1 MFPWRDRRDF
11 MKKRLVITLVLAIAL
26 MLALA
31 ISSYAATITL
41 YSGADNTSESTTHNG
56 ALTLTGN
63 TEANETVTVYFTDDG
78 RAWKAG
84 ETVSFTED
92 TNLYT
97 IECTKISSAKEYN
110 SATGGGNYIIMA
122 DMDFNFSN
130 ADGSGTRTNE
140 GGPINGDN
148 CTTRV
153 FMNGKK
159 LRIGNQYMFE
169 GNSQSVY
176 LLGEGVIEPYWG
188 KGVYLA
194 NCNNKNTDVVWLIG
208 KDITFTNSDGN
219 SCIAMIYGNISSKSL
234 QIHIYGKII
243 PTTNSKNTS
252 CLVSTDNAN
261 LAYDIYFHEGS
272 EVILSNSIFVHRQS
286 NTTPEVAS
294 IHVDGAKLSL
304 PSSNYLLTDKSGNPY
319 NGTITVNAGT
329 FNIANATTLAAFKS
343 GIVETKKAQDIDAT
357 SFKVICKE
365 CEYEK
370 TLAEFVDF
378 ATDFSVNLYC
388 PNCGSS
394 QDATTVE
401 RIFTAKGYSLSP
413 DGKAIS
419 AGYTVNH
426 DSLAI
431 YEELMGAT
439 SYGIVIANADAFE
452 GKTFFDE
459 SNKINTSKALQV
471 SIDREYGVF
480 DCSLHFDTTSN
491 NSLKLIICA
500 YVIGSDGS
508 AGFVQHTTGES
519 VAQGAIAGGS
529 FRFVTLDIVVALQPA
544 TTKEY

>member
-1 MFPWRDRRDF
+1 
-11 MKKRLVITLVLAIAL
+11 MKSKRIFITLVMALAL

-92 TNLYT
+92 TTLYT
-97 IECTKISSAKEYN
+97 IECTKISNYLEWKN
-110 SATGGGNYIIMA
+110 ATAGNYILVNHL
-122 DMDFNFSN
+122 DFNFEIPK
-130 ADGSGTRTNE
+130 ADGSGGQGSGTRHD
-140 GGPINGDN
+140 GGGSMNLADGSTVRIFLNGY
-148 CTTRV
+148 TIA
-153 FMNGKK
+153 NGN
-159 LRIGNQYMFE
+159 RIMLSGKDL
-169 GNSQSVY
+169 SVY
-176 LLGEGVIEPYWG
+176 LLGEGRINSYWG
-188 KGVYLA
+188 GKFLNLKFSATSNSTILVGKGIVALSDWT
-194 NCNNKNTDVVWLIG
+194 NKIPFVSINEYKADSKL
-208 KDITFTNSDGN
+208 DIHFYASFTKG
-219 SCIAMIYGNISSKSL
+219 
-234 QIHIYGKII
+234 Q
-243 PTTNSKNTS
+243 
-252 CLVSTDNAN
+252 LVSQNATPSTGSYN
-261 LAYDIYFHEGS
+261 LYLHEGCD
-272 EVILSNSIFVHRQS
+272 IN
-286 NTTPEVAS
+286 
-294 IHVDGAKLSL
+294 L
-304 PSSNYLLTDKSGNPY
+304 PSSNDGGRLISTATTPIANIFIDG
-319 NGTITVNAGT
+319 GT
-329 FNIANATTLAAFKS
+329 FTFTRANMFVDNADLSRLTMSITGGNFTFSNANAMPTFVN
-343 GIVETKKAQDIDAT
+343 GIHADYKANYKTDL
-357 SFKVICKE
+357 SFNIVCKE
-365 CEYEK
+365 CDYEK

-388 PNCGSS
+388 PNCKSS

-401 RIFTAKGYSLSP
+401 KIFTAKGYSLSP

-508 AGFVQHTTGES
+508 VGFVQHTTGES

-529 FRFVTLDIVVALQPA
+529 FRFVTLDIVVALQPT
-544 TTKEY
+544 TTKED

>member
-1 MFPWRDRRDF
+1 MRS
-11 MKKRLVITLVLAIAL
+11 KRIIITLVMALAL

-41 YSGADNTSESTTHNG
+41 YSGADNTSESTTHDG

-110 SATGGGNYIIMA
+110 SATGGGNYIITA
-122 DMDFNFSN
+122 DMDFNNTN
-130 ADGSGTRTNE
+130 ADGSGSKTDD
-140 GGPINGDN
+140 GGPIDGNN

-159 LRIGNQYMFE
+159 IRNGNKTMFK
-169 GNSQSVY
+169 GDNQSWY
-176 LLGEGVIEPYWG
+176 LLGKGTIEIYWG
-188 KGVYLA
+188 GGISVGNVNSKTT
-194 NCNNKNTDVVWLIG
+194 KVVWFVG
-208 KDITFTNSDGN
+208 KDISIEKGDGTNRIGV
-219 SCIAMIYGNISSKSL
+219 AYGSITATDCE
-234 QIHIYGKII
+234 IHIYGKINLAI
-243 PTTNSKNTS
+243 NESRTS
-252 CLVSTDNAN
+252 SIVSTDRTGSAYKMYLHDGCEVTIRSLINVNYADSNA
-261 LAYDIYFHEGS
+261 
-272 EVILSNSIFVHRQS
+272 EVCSI
-286 NTTPEVAS
+286 T
-294 IHVDGAKLSL
+294 IDGGTINL
-304 PSSNYLLTDKSGNPY
+304 PSATGGLE
-319 NGTITVNAGT
+319 TITSGKPFNGSLIVNGGT
-329 FNIANATTLAAFKS
+329 FSVANESARTLFKS
-343 GIVETKKAQDIDAT
+343 AIVSDKKAQDIDAT
-357 SFKVICKE
+357 SFKVVCKE

-370 TLAEFVDF
+370 TLVGFVDF

-394 QDATTVE
+394 DATTVE
-401 RIFTAKGYSLSP
+401 KIFTAKGYSISP
-413 DGKAIS
+413 DGKAFG

-426 DSLAI
+426 TSLAI

-471 SIDREYGVF
+471 SMDREYGVF

-491 NSLKLIICA
+491 STLKIVICA

-508 AGFVQHTTGES
+508 VGFVQHTTGES

-529 FRFVTLDIVVALQPA
+529 FKFVTLDIVVALQPA
-544 TTKEY
+544 TTKED

>member
-1 MFPWRDRRDF
+1 
-11 MKKRLVITLVLAIAL
+11 MKSKRIIITLVMAIAL

-84 ETVSFTED
+84 ETVSFTKD
-92 TNLYT
+92 TTLYT
-97 IECTKISSAKEYN
+97 IECTKISTAAEYN
-110 SATGGGNYIIMA
+110 AATGGGNYIIMA
-122 DMDFNFSN
+122 DMDFHYSN

-140 GGPINGDN
+140 GGPIDGKN

-159 LRIGNQYMFE
+159 IRNGNQTMFK
-169 GNSQSVY
+169 GDNQSWY
-176 LLGEGVIEPYWG
+176 LLGKGTLEGYWG
-188 KGVYLA
+188 GGISVGNVNSKTT
-194 NCNNKNTDVVWLIG
+194 KVVWFVG
-208 KDITFTNSDGN
+208 KDILIEKGDGSN
-219 SCIAMIYGNISSKSL
+219 RIGVVYGSITATDCE
-234 QIHIYGKII
+234 IHIYGKINLKI
-243 PTTNSKNTS
+243 NESKTPS
-252 CLVSTDNAN
+252 IVSTDRTGSAYKMYLHDGCEVTLKSLVNVNYADSNA
-261 LAYDIYFHEGS
+261 
-272 EVILSNSIFVHRQS
+272 EVCSI
-286 NTTPEVAS
+286 T
-294 IHVDGAKLSL
+294 IDGGTINL
-304 PSSNYLLTDKSGNPY
+304 PSATGGLE
-319 NGTITVNAGT
+319 TITSGKPFNGSLIVNGGT
-329 FNIANATTLAAFKS
+329 FTAANADTISTFKS
-343 GIVETKKAQDIDAT
+343 AIVSDKKAQDIDAT
-357 SFKVICKE
+357 SFKVVCKE

-401 RIFTAKGYSLSP
+401 KIFTAKGYSLSP

-426 DSLAI
+426 NSLAI
-431 YEELMGAT
+431 YEEIMGAT

-471 SIDREYGVF
+471 SMDREYGVF

-508 AGFVQHTTGES
+508 VGFVQHTTGES

-529 FRFVTLDIVVALQPA
+529 FRFVTLDIVVALQPT
-544 TTKEY
+544 TTKED

>member
-1 MFPWRDRRDF
+1 
-11 MKKRLVITLVLAIAL
+11 MKSKRIFITLVMALAL

-84 ETVSFTED
+84 ETVSFTKD

-97 IECTKISSAKEYN
+97 IECTKISSTAEYTA
-110 SATGGGNYIIMA
+110 SAGGGNYILTA
-122 DMDFNFSN
+122 DLDFQKN
-130 ADGSGTRTNE
+130 GSSGSISGN
-140 GGPINGDN
+140 D
-148 CTTRV
+148 CTTRL
-153 FMNGKK
+153 FMNGKSIRTANHA
-159 LRIGNQYMFE
+159 LFA
-169 GNSQSVY
+169 GNSHSLY
-176 LLGEGVIEPYWG
+176 LLGEGSFYS
-188 KGVYLA
+188 VYGR
-194 NCNNKNTDVVWLIG
+194 NIFSGHCKNSNTDVTWLIG
-208 KDITFTNSDGN
+208 KDILLETNKDANNLFTIWNHIG
-219 SCIAMIYGNISSKSL
+219 SKSL
-234 QIHIYGKII
+234 NVHIYGKII
-243 PTTNSKNTS
+243 KNRTGNIGVWS
-252 CLVSTDNAN
+252 LLQADQNKIDYN
-261 LAYDIYFHEGS
+261 IYFHEGS
-272 EVILSNSIFVHRQS
+272 SVEVLGQLIRYNSTGSTAGLGNLYFDGCTVTLPGTDYFHYDKAAS
-286 NTTPEVAS
+286 TANTY
-294 IHVDGAKLSL
+294 D
-304 PSSNYLLTDKSGNPY
+304 
-319 NGTITVNAGT
+319 GTITVTGGT
-329 FNIANATTLAAFKS
+329 FTAANADTISTFKS
-343 GIVETKKAQDIDAT
+343 AIVSDKKAQDIDET
-357 SFKVICKE
+357 SFKVVCKE

-401 RIFTAKGYSLSP
+401 KIFTAKGYSISP

-426 DSLAI
+426 NSLAI
-431 YEELMGAT
+431 YEEIMGAT

-459 SNKINTSKALQV
+459 NNKVNTEKSVQV
-471 SIDREYGVF
+471 DIDRQYSVF
-480 DCSLHFDTTSN
+480 DCALYFDTTSN
-491 NSLKLIICA
+491 STLKLVICA

-508 AGFVQHTTGES
+508 VGFVQHTTGES

-529 FRFVTLDIVVALQPA
+529 FKFVTLDIVVALQPA